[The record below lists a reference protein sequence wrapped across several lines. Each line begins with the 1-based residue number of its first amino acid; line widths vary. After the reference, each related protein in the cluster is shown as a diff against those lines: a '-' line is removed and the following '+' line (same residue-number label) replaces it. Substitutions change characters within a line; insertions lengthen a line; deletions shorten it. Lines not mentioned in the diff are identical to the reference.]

1 MWEWRAA
8 ENGNG
13 GNTPMGLRTTV
24 VAVVGPAA
32 FVLLGVM
39 LPGKSGSQ
47 AATRY

>member
-1 MWEWRAA
+1 VWEWRAA

-32 FVLLGVM
+32 FVLLDAM
-39 LPGKSGSQ
+39 LPGTSSLN
-47 AATRY
+47 AAAR